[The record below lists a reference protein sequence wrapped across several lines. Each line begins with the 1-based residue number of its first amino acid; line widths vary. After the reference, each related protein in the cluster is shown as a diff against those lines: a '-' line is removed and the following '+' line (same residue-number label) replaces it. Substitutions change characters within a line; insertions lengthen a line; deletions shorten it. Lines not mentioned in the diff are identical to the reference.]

1 MLVGLCGRPL
11 KTCFG
16 FGFEYGDEPD
26 ELLWHGAKLTA
37 HAFGEY
43 SMAVVQANSMLEDQA
58 QVLSSSSAT
67 SIGVFDGHGGP
78 AAARFINTHLFSFLL
93 KFASEQGGMSAD
105 ALRKAYYKTEE
116 GFLQFIR
123 RSWLSNPQI
132 AISGSCC
139 LAGTIY
145 NGTLY
150 IANLGDSR
158 AVLGRRVSDD
168 GVLAMPP
175 VVAERLTSDHNVGNV
190 KVRQEVR
197 ALHPD
202 DKQILVYSRG
212 YWRIKGIIQ
221 VSRSIGDVY
230 LKRHEFSCIY
240 QKFGSSIP
248 LKRAVITAEPSISV
262 RKLNVLDQ
270 FVIFAS
276 DGFWEH
282 ISDGAA
288 VEMVYKSPRFGI
300 AGRLARAAVEE
311 AARRARISYE
321 DVKKIEKGLR
331 RHFHDDITVI
341 VVYLDDIHST
351 LNCDISKDQGAYAS
365 TITPANVVSFDI
377 DEADS
382 TPGSIS

>member
-11 KTCFG
+11 KFCFG

-26 ELLWHGAKLTA
+26 ELLWHGAKLKG

-58 QVLSSSSAT
+58 QIVSSPSAT
-67 SIGVFDGHGGP
+67 FIGVFDGHGGP
-78 AAARFINTHLFSFLL
+78 AAARFINAHLFSLLL

-105 ALRKAYYKTEE
+105 ALREAYYKTEE
-116 GFLQFIR
+116 GFLQLVR
-123 RSWLSNPQI
+123 RSWLTNPQI

-158 AVLGRRVSDD
+158 AVLGRRVSDG

-175 VVAERLTSDHNVGNV
+175 VVAERLTSDHNVANEE
-190 KVRQEVR
+190 VRQEVR

-202 DKQILVYSRG
+202 DKHILVQSRG

-221 VSRSIGDVY
+221 VSRAIGDVY
-230 LKRHEFSCIY
+230 LKSHEFSCIY

-262 RKLNVLDQ
+262 RKLNMLDL
-270 FVIFAS
+270 FVVFAS

-282 ISDGAA
+282 ISDEAA

-311 AARRARISYE
+311 AAQKAGIQYE
-321 DVKKIEKGLR
+321 DLKKIEKGLR

-341 VVYLDDIHST
+341 VVYLDDIQST
-351 LNCDISKDQGAYAS
+351 PKSPTFKDQCAYVS
-365 TITPANVVSFDI
+365 TMTRADVFPYDI

-382 TPGSIS
+382 TLGSIS